1 MDEYECVE
9 GTETATAATAA
20 TGPELHPEF
29 LSLEGRKYAHSL
41 NIVVLYVPNFVH
53 LVHLISFVC
62 HIWIHFAHCFFL
74 GSSHFQESNGE
85 MHSQKWKQHISS
97 FGRWTKLG
105 C

>member
-9 GTETATAATAA
+9 ETETATAA

-53 LVHLISFVC
+53 LIHLISFVC
-62 HIWIHFAHCFFL
+62 HILIHFAHCFFWGL
-74 GSSHFQESNGE
+74 LTFRRVTGRCTAKSGSSIFLRSEG
-85 MHSQKWKQHISS
+85 
-97 FGRWTKLG
+97 
-105 C
+105 

>member
-20 TGPELHPEF
+20 TGPELHPGF

-41 NIVVLYVPNFVH
+41 NIVVLYSFGSFDFICMSH
-53 LVHLISFVC
+53 LDPFCTLLF
-62 HIWIHFAHCFFL
+62 W